1 MATVMMLPID
11 STPPLAI
18 ALGTQVPPSFK
29 MKHALS
35 QITMWL
41 YLMLYW
47 MRVWIDTCMSYDCLG
62 NNDLLLDCFL
72 QQNGMTIVAAS
83 GCGFYQEG
91 VLVLDHSMVC
101 RVGNCYWKTCIVEQ
115 KSHELGAYANVRR
128 HTDAMLIYSVSLQVQ
143 QMLYIRRALMIIA
156 DIEVYTQGT
165 HNSSGSWYHVAVRS
179 NLLYATYLIKWRIS
193 CKMKCTWAWQSP
205 GLGGPWVVRRISE
218 GIVKHVKKKYR

>member
-1 MATVMMLPID
+1 MFCLRWQCGCTWCFTGWECELILVCRTTASEITTFCL
-11 STPPLAI
+11 I
-18 ALGTQVPPSFK
+18 AFCNK
-29 MKHALS
+29 MQWQS
-35 QITMWL
+35 
-41 YLMLYW
+41 
-47 MRVWIDTCMSYDCLG
+47 
-62 NNDLLLDCFL
+62 LLD
-72 QQNGMTIVAAS
+72 QVAA
-83 GCGFYQEG
+83 FDQEG

-115 KSHELGAYANVRR
+115 KSHELGAYASVRR